1 MEKAY
6 EALKEYIT
14 RKQKEVFQA
23 AKFMKIPSVNDRMA
37 QILKIVNDDSDRIL
51 NSKEIESRFNI
62 SNFTAR
68 SDLKTLVDLG
78 FLEIIQ
84 VNKKK
89 QNFIKSKN
97 FDKILN
103 KYKL

>member
-1 MEKAY
+1 
-6 EALKEYIT
+6 
-14 RKQKEVFQA
+14 
-23 AKFMKIPSVNDRMA
+23 MKIPNVNDRMA
-37 QILKIVNDDSDRIL
+37 QILKILHDDSERIL
-51 NSKEIESRFNI
+51 NTKEIESRFNI

-68 SDLKTLVDLG
+68 SDLKALSGLG

-97 FDKILN
+97 FEKILN